1 MKKVGKQHRFY
12 VKYVIGIIALT
23 LVMIIGLTTERIT
36 AEEGTKKVTI
46 IHTNDIH
53 AQIDDFAK
61 LAAYK
66 QQEEDASDILFYVDA
81 GDIFSG
87 NPVVD
92 MNKGEPM
99 VDLLN
104 QAGLDLIGIGNH
116 EFDYGQDHLKERMEQ
131 AEFAFLSANTEVVD
145 TDLPQPAPFEV
156 FEKDGVKFGFVGL
169 TQAPPAT
176 APKNIEGIEFHDYK
190 ESVEQTLKEEELQDV
205 DVLIGVNHIGLVE
218 DRKLAEELDVF
229 DAIIGGHSHTEMKKE
244 EVVNGTTIV
253 QTGSHLNN
261 IGNMTITLNTDNKVD
276 SIEWTLQ
283 SVEELTEVDEYVQQL
298 IDKYNAQM
306 EEELNQEIG
315 ETVALNRG
323 ARYERDTSLGNFWTD
338 ALRRV
343 VEDSD
348 IAVTNNGGIRA
359 DIPAGTLTYGHI
371 YEIEPFANEVM
382 VIEMTGKAVLDVLEY
397 SYTREERNQI
407 DLQTS
412 GLEYVVHVDEKGNFV
427 SVDATVGGEPIK
439 EEEKY
444 TVVVPDYIG
453 TGGSGYNFE
462 GDVITGKAGLMTEAM
477 IDYAKEL
484 VETEG
489 IIDVKAEGRI
499 QIKQE
504 EQEAPETVTIAE
516 ARDLP
521 VGERVTVEGIVL
533 VDSGAWG
540 AEGFYVHDGTGGI
553 NVYQFD
559 QEVQEGDRVI
569 VTGEIDDFNGE
580 IQINWVS
587 SVEVIGHESIPEP
600 TIITIDDLNE
610 GLIGELITLKQG
622 TISELEKV
630 DDYGTFEF
638 KVKVNGSNESIQIR
652 VDSRTGL
659 SFEDF
664 AFTDGDVVDITGIVG
679 IYNGTLQIK
688 PRKADDIVAYEED
701 IEEPTDPSEPEDPNE
716 PEDPETPGEGEDD
729 SEGDNGKDPG
739 ENNNKDEE
747 HAIPGAGNNEGSQLP
762 QTATNTW
769 NVLALGGV
777 LLIIGSSILIISQ
790 RKRKMHS

>member
-1 MKKVGKQHRFY
+1 MQAFRKQHSFHVLRFLS
-12 VKYVIGIIALT
+12 IIALT
-23 LVMIIGLTTERIT
+23 FLILIGLSTDYVT
-36 AEEGTKKVTI
+36 AAENDKKVTI

-66 QQEEDASDILFYVDA
+66 QKEEQESDIFFYVDA

-92 MNKGEPM
+92 MNKGAPI
-99 VDLLN
+99 VDLFN
-104 QAGLDLIGIGNH
+104 QVGPDLIAIGNH
-116 EFDYGQDHLKERMEQ
+116 EFDYGQDHLNERIMQ
-131 AEFAFLSANTEVVD
+131 ADFTFLSANTKVLD
-145 TDLPQPAPFEV
+145 ASLSQPAPFKV
-156 FEKDGVKFGFVGL
+156 FEKDDVTIGFIAL

-190 ESVEQTLKEEELQDV
+190 ESILQTMEAEELQDV
-205 DVLIGVNHIGLVE
+205 DVLIGVNHIGLAE

-229 DAIIGGHSHTEMKKE
+229 DAIIGGHSHTEMQNE

-253 QTGSHLNN
+253 QAGSHLEN
-261 IGNMTITLNTDNKVD
+261 IGNMTIILDAYNNID
-276 SIEWTLQ
+276 SIDWTLQ
-283 SVEELTEVDEYVQQL
+283 SVEQLTEKDEKVQES
-298 IDKYNAQM
+298 IDAYNEQM
-306 EEELNQEIG
+306 EEELNEEIG

-323 ARYERDTSLGNFWTD
+323 ARYQRDTSLGNFWTD

-359 DIPAGTLTYGHI
+359 DIPAGILTYGHI

-382 VIEMTGKAVLDVLEY
+382 VIEMKGKAVLDVLEF
-397 SYTREERNQI
+397 SYTREGRNQI

-412 GLEYVVHVDEKGNFV
+412 GLEYVIHVDEEGNYV
-427 SVDATVGGEPIK
+427 SVDATVGGEPIEK
-439 EEEKY
+439 EKDY

-462 GDVITGKAGLMTEAM
+462 GKVITGKAGLMTDTM

-504 EQEAPETVTIAE
+504 APEKITVAE
-516 ARDLP
+516 ARDLS

-580 IQINWVS
+580 IQINSVS
-587 SVEVIGHESIPEP
+587 SVEVIGNESIPEP

-664 AFTDGDVVDITGIVG
+664 AFADADVVDLTGIVG

-688 PRKADDIVAYEED
+688 PRKAEDIVAYEED
-701 IEEPTDPSEPEDPNE
+701 IEEPTDPNE
-716 PEDPETPGEGEDD
+716 PEDPETPEEGEDSPDGDTEED
-729 SEGDNGKDPG
+729 SSGSD
-739 ENNNKDEE
+739 NNKDEE
-747 HAIPGAGNNEGSQLP
+747 HAAPGTGSNEGSQLP
-762 QTATNTW
+762 ETATNTW
-769 NVLALGGV
+769 NIVAIGGV
-777 LLIIGSSILIISQ
+777 LFFVGTGMLFIIQ
-790 RKRKMHS
+790 RKRKINKS